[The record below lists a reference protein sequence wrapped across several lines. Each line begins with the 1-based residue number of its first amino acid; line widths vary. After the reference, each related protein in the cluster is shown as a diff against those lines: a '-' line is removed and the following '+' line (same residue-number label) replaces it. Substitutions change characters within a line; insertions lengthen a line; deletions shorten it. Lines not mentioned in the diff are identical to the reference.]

1 MTPVGIT
8 KPSAKNS
15 CSGSRLRLSNGK
27 TAIEG
32 FVGATKYIVIAI
44 VILLLLMAFF
54 LV

>member
-1 MTPVGIT
+1 MAEHGAAPDYG
-8 KPSAKNS
+8 
-15 CSGSRLRLSNGK
+15 
-27 TAIEG
+27 TATGNDFAEHARTYEG